1 MGINFLDA
9 EFVYNKNKKE
19 KVVALENINLNIN
32 KNGEFIAICGKTGS
46 GKSTLIQLMNLLL
59 TPTNGKLT
67 ILDYNIK
74 LRKKQSFDVNIL
86 RQKIGLVFQF
96 PEYQL
101 FSETVFKDVE
111 FGVKNISTLKSKSK
125 DLVEKTLKD
134 LNIDESIWHKSP
146 FKLSGGQQRKVAI
159 AGILAMEPE
168 IIILDEPTRGLDH
181 QAQDEIMTSLYNIH
195 KSYNKTIIFIT
206 HDMDLVYEYA
216 NRVLVLNDKKIVY
229 DGNNKD
235 LFLNNVYKENSL
247 KLPTVLKIINK
258 LNSEL
263 NYNLKPL
270 NSLDEILKEIKKC

>member
-181 QAQDEIMTSLYNIH
+181 QSQDEIMTSLYNIH

-235 LFLNNVYKENSL
+235 LFLNNVYKKNSL
-247 KLPTVLKIINK
+247 KLPTILKIINK

>member
-181 QAQDEIMTSLYNIH
+181 QSQDEIMTSLYNIH

-247 KLPTVLKIINK
+247 KLPTILKIINK